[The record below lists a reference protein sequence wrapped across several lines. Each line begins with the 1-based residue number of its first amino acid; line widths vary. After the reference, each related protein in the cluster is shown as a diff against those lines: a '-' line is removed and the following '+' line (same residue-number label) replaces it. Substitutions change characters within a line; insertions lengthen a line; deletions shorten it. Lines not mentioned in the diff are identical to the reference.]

1 MSGRPYARNPRAPC
15 SGPRDLE
22 AILPHTFRLEAP
34 LRLND
39 AKHQAIRSAIRRR
52 CMQKNWKK
60 MISIRHRRLEE
71 EVAVE
76 GKESEPKTTSVD
88 MNSDKERENTEIS
101 TQQQEAQEQ
110 EIAVDGTKKQLEE
123 LELKLQGLTDQKHAK
138 FQMLKDI
145 LVEEARSKMSSGSA
159 AVGSG
164 PKKRRVEFKDG
175 NTTPSPAKLQSPSK
189 LEPSHIG
196 SPVAAAGSAE

>member
-1 MSGRPYARNPRAPC
+1 MSGRAYARNPRAPFA
-15 SGPRDLE
+15 GPRDLE

-39 AKHQAIRSAIRRR
+39 ARHQAIRSAIRRR

-71 EVAVE
+71 EVTAE
-76 GKESEPKTTSVD
+76 TQESESKTSSMDV
-88 MNSDKERENTEIS
+88 NSDKDEKDAEKSTREE
-101 TQQQEAQEQ
+101 EQEQ
-110 EIAVDGTKKQLEE
+110 GNAVDTAKKQLEE

-145 LVEEARSKMSSGSA
+145 LVEEARSKMSGGSVA
-159 AVGSG
+159 AGG
-164 PKKRRVEFKDG
+164 GAKKRRVEFKDG
-175 NTTPSPAKLQSPSK
+175 SMTPSPAKLQSPSK
-189 LEPSHIG
+189 LEAGHFG
-196 SPVAAAGSAE
+196 SPTVAEE